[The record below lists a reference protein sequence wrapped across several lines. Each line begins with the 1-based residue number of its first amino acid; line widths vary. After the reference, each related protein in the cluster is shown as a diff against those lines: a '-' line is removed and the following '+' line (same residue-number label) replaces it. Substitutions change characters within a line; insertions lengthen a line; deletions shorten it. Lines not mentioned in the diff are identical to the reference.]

1 MNRQTFR
8 AALAAA
14 LAASALLAGC
24 GGDDSTPAKPPV
36 AADQVPPS
44 AAASDTALEAFAI
57 AQAPSE
63 TAEPLKLDL
72 VSTLPASDT
81 EEPIAV
87 N

>member
-24 GGDDSTPAKPPV
+24 GGDDSPPAKPPV
-36 AADQVPPS
+36 AADQVPTS
-44 AAASDTALEAFAI
+44 AVASGSALEAFAI

-63 TAEPLKLDL
+63 TGEPLKLDL
-72 VSTLPASDT
+72 VTTFPASETD
-81 EEPIAV
+81 EPIAV

>member
-1 MNRQTFR
+1 MTRHTFR
-8 AALAAA
+8 AALAAS
-14 LAASALLAGC
+14 LAAGGLLAGC
-24 GGDDSTPAKPPV
+24 GGNDAAPMPPPV
-36 AADQVPPS
+36 AADQVPAS

-72 VSTLPASDT
+72 VSTLPASETD
-81 EEPIAV
+81 EPIAV

>member
-1 MNRQTFR
+1 MNRQTLR
-8 AALAAA
+8 AALAASI
-14 LAASALLAGC
+14 AAGGLLAGC
-24 GGDDSTPAKPPV
+24 GGDDSTPVPPPV
-36 AADQVPPS
+36 AADQVPAS

-72 VSTLPASDT
+72 VSTLPSSET